1 MITGREN
8 AYIKRNKDIVKIN
21 YMQHSIKYIAFSPL
35 NCKDDFIISR
45 TLTS

>member
-21 YMQHSIKYIAFSPL
+21 YMQHSISILPFLP
-35 NCKDDFIISR
+35 
-45 TLTS
+45 